1 VPNLKKIKSQV
12 FILNMQYGMKFED
25 LTLIYP
31 WRRLAETG
39 VYQVPLMEA
48 SVSKRW
54 IIAEETCV
62 KLIN

>member
-1 VPNLKKIKSQV
+1 
-12 FILNMQYGMKFED
+12 MQYGMKFED